1 MCVIII
7 KQKGMRIP
15 EDVAKTSSQINPHG
29 LGIVW
34 LDTFEVTYH
43 NSSEYKKLNTHRPF
57 IAHFRYAT
65 IGAINRENTHP
76 FVCGKNKNE
85 LLMMNGTIRELGNDK
100 MCDSKVLAIQLGD
113 KPRHTWKEELEAYDS
128 RFVTINVHSK
138 TFQIY
143 NKYLWVQRD
152 GVWYSK
158 GNVLE
163 EHYIAVYGTLKRNYS
178 NYYNYLSQSKF
189 VGSGL
194 TKNKYPL
201 IIKGLPY
208 MVHEQ
213 GVGHNV
219 DVDVFKVNDSTLDRL
234 DTLEGH
240 PQWYCRKQTDIVLK
254 DRTIKCWVY
263 FNNTNSYK
271 GLELHS
277 SYKQDS
283 RGWEFWD
290 KQDKIESKKEKSKWY
305 EVEVDV
311 EEVDEV
317 DEFSI
322 SNESPVCVDC
332 YHDVVFDGFSNYHCS
347 GCNGW
352 FTEAEVIRFRP

>member
-1 MCVIII
+1 
-7 KQKGMRIP
+7 MRIP

-34 LDTFEVTYH
+34 LDTFDVTYH

-113 KPRHTWKEELEAYDS
+113 KPRHTWKDELEVYDS

-143 NKYLWVQRD
+143 NKHLWVQRD

-189 VGSGL
+189 VGSGR

-201 IIKGLPY
+201 IILLL
-208 MVHEQ
+208 
-213 GVGHNV
+213 
-219 DVDVFKVNDSTLDRL
+219 F
-234 DTLEGH
+234 
-240 PQWYCRKQTDIVLK
+240 
-254 DRTIKCWVY
+254 
-263 FNNTNSYK
+263 F
-271 GLELHS
+271 
-277 SYKQDS
+277 
-283 RGWEFWD
+283 
-290 KQDKIESKKEKSKWY
+290 
-305 EVEVDV
+305 
-311 EEVDEV
+311 
-317 DEFSI
+317 
-322 SNESPVCVDC
+322 
-332 YHDVVFDGFSNYHCS
+332 
-347 GCNGW
+347 
-352 FTEAEVIRFRP
+352 